1 MFQLIQRRIQIAE
14 TYVGHEMN
22 SQINAKLAFSIT
34 QRKKGSLFLY
44 QTELICMFIDNN
56 YLHCCHFKK

>member
-14 TYVGHEMN
+14 TYVGHKMN
-22 SQINAKLAFSIT
+22 SQINAKLAFSIME
-34 QRKKGSLFLY
+34 RKKGALFLY

-56 YLHCCHFKK
+56 YLHCCRFKK